1 VWLYQRTSSR
11 IGGRGMGRLPL
22 LLTVPGR
29 RSGTPHTVPVAYL
42 DHNGGYLLVGTGMGG
57 TRAVPQWFLNLQ
69 AAGTGH
75 IQIRRMEHDVGAPHQ
90 RRRARGIVVPDRR
103 LRTAPRQVAGADGT
117 RVPGRSAEP
126 QAQRLMTQRWQS
138 APRLR
143 PGHEGAGRR
152 CAGPPATAT
161 SAPSGTDE
169 LADAVRPYSSGPP
182 PCRTWSD
189 EPWPP
194 PTRSAR
200 YRSEAWLSGNH
211 GSSGDP
217 AAACRGCARRRGRRP
232 FATC

>member
-1 VWLYQRTSSR
+1 MTTPLRGRGLGPLSPQSPTLRQAWTRLMSPASSAVQNLTRGAGMNPVTRKAARAGTKANVWLYRRTSSR

-29 RSGTPHTVPVAYL
+29 RSG
-42 DHNGGYLLVGTGMGG
+42 
-57 TRAVPQWFLNLQ
+57 
-69 AAGTGH
+69 
-75 IQIRRMEHDVGAPHQ
+75 
-90 RRRARGIVVPDRR
+90 
-103 LRTAPRQVAGADGT
+103 TAPRQVAGADGT

-194 PTRSAR
+194 PTCSAR